1 MDVCFAGLDFIVYKE
16 YKKKKPNSKR
26 TIAVIY

>member
-16 YKKKKPNSKR
+16 YKKKPNSKG